1 MFKMIDCLSREVG
14 SSNRNSDNQREILK
28 LKNTILCQKEVIEWM
43 CLISK
48 WTWQERI
55 CELEGESIEII

>member
-1 MFKMIDCLSREVG
+1 MFKMHDRLSREIG

-48 WTWQERI
+48 WT
-55 CELEGESIEII
+55 